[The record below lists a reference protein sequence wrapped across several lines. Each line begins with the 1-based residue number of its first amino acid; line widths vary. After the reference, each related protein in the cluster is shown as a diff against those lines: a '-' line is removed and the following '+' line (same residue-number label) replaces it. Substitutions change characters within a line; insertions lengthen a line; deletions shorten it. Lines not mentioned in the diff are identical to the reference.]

1 MKKLIYYGKN
11 HPGYPEKLKVLE
23 SPPAGLYVL
32 GKLPDPD
39 RKTAAI
45 VGARSCSV
53 YGRRQARFFA
63 RALSARGI
71 QIVSGLASG
80 IDRAAHE
87 GALEGGT
94 QTFAVLGCGA
104 DVCYPRENF
113 GIYRQ
118 IAQGGGG
125 ILSEFE
131 PGSRPLGWHFPRRN
145 RIISGLADL
154 VLVVEARARS
164 GALITADCALEQGKT
179 VYAVPGR
186 LEDPLSEGC
195 NRLIFQG
202 AGTALSP
209 QVLLEE
215 LDVPDRPAAQDPEE
229 KRGALP
235 EEFQRIFR
243 CLGPEG
249 KTLET
254 VSRETG
260 TTVEETARILMRLEL
275 EGLAEEDNRGY
286 CRSCLR

>member
-1 MKKLIYYGKN
+1 MCWGNCRIRIGKQ
-11 HPGYPEKLKVLE
+11 PPLWAPDPAASMEDARLVSLPELCQ
-23 SPPAGLYVL
+23 PAGF
-32 GKLPDPD
+32 
-39 RKTAAI
+39 
-45 VGARSCSV
+45 RSSAV
-53 YGRRQARFFA
+53 WPAELTGRPMKAPWK
-63 RALSARGI
+63 
-71 QIVSGLASG
+71 
-80 IDRAAHE
+80 E
-87 GALEGGT
+87 EP

-202 AGTALSP
+202 PERLFLPRCFWKSWMFRTGRQRKIRRKTRSSSGRVSEDFPLSGTGRKNPGDGQPGNRDNGGRNRQNSYAS
-209 QVLLEE
+209 
-215 LDVPDRPAAQDPEE
+215 
-229 KRGALP
+229 G
-235 EEFQRIFR
+235 
-243 CLGPEG
+243 
-249 KTLET
+249 
-254 VSRETG
+254 TG
-260 TTVEETARILMRLEL
+260 GTGGGGQPRILQEL
-275 EGLAEEDNRGY
+275 PAVERQ
-286 CRSCLR
+286 

>member
-202 AGTALSP
+202 A
-209 QVLLEE
+209 
-215 LDVPDRPAAQDPEE
+215 
-229 KRGALP
+229 
-235 EEFQRIFR
+235 
-243 CLGPEG
+243 
-249 KTLET
+249 
-254 VSRETG
+254 
-260 TTVEETARILMRLEL
+260 
-275 EGLAEEDNRGY
+275 
-286 CRSCLR
+286 